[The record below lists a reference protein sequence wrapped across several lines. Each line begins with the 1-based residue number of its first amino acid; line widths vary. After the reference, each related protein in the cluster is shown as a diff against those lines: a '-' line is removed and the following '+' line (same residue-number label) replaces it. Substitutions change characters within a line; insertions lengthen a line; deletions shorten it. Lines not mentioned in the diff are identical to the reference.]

1 MKRRM
6 LKIAGLLAISVM
18 TFGGMSLVSMAANTG
33 MALVGVAVHVENV
46 QTDTTE
52 AKKAIPYDKMVIADL
67 EKKKA

>member
-18 TFGGMSLVSMAANTG
+18 AFGGMSLVSMAANTG

-52 AKKAIPYDKMVIADL
+52 AKKSSSL
-67 EKKKA
+67 